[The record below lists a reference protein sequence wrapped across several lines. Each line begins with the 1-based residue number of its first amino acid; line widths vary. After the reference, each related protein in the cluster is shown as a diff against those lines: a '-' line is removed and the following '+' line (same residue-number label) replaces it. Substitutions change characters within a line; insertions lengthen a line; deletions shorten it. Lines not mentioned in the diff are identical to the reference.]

1 MPISHHFDT
10 AGPMTK
16 SVYDLAVLLDVL
28 AGRSRS
34 ESYTT
39 EMTGSWADIA
49 VAVLDPDVWRFP
61 EDWVKPVEGAEAQI
75 VCGYLI
81 IPNLSFCGV
90 YDINHSLT
98 TTESGYPS
106 GIRRY

>member
-16 SVYDLAVLLDVL
+16 SVHDLAVLLDVL
-28 AGRSRS
+28 AASSRA
-34 ESYTT
+34 ESFTASL
-39 EMTGSWADIA
+39 TGSWKDIS

-75 VCGYLI
+75 VCGCYTV
-81 IPNLSFCGV
+81 PNPLRC
-90 YDINHSLT
+90 
-98 TTESGYPS
+98 
-106 GIRRY
+106 